1 MPLSKKKNNYY
12 DDDEEE
18 EEEENYVIQPKKKE
32 RYNENL
38 KKDLSKNQNQKK
50 KGLNN
55 QKYNDLDLYDYD
67 DYDKEEELKKTRQYY
82 RDLEDNDE
90 SIDDYIINNNK
101 KISNQNKN
109 TNYHYSNK
117 NKDNITSSS
126 RITINSN
133 NPKEVR
139 MAKKKMHDL
148 FTTKKRKNYD
158 VEEEENEDDDDE
170 INENEEEESIENK
183 KKKKQEKKKEKQ
195 QKFDNFI
202 NQISTTNYK
211 EFNYQIK
218 ESDYFENN
226 GVKYQTIL
234 NNESAAIKKCEEIF
248 NSLSPGQKFIDNEFG
263 SLPNDGGRLHK
274 NSLIGNR
281 PSSNIPYNNLEWYP
295 ISKINE
301 EAKFFDDGAESND
314 VCQGGLGDCWFI
326 SALSVL
332 ATKDYL
338 LRGEFNE
345 HILDDGIIDDEENAM
360 LSTGVYPPIFQSFR
374 TKGIFCM
381 RFFKNFK
388 WRYVIIDD
396 RIPCIKVIEGVPLK
410 PYFGHCRSQNEFW
423 VCLIE
428 KAYAKIHGAYQYL
441 VSGCMEEGIYDMT
454 GLTPSKIFLEKSEL
468 GDRQKVDNL
477 WSQLLNYSSF
487 EYDTEKAH
495 KTSSGKKATAKIF
508 IKNKSMLGC
517 GCDVQKKGGAQ
528 NEQNVIIQGWNSGLV
543 SGHAYAILDCFE
555 IPKPRSKKP
564 RKCSRLLRLRNPWGF
579 QEWQGKWCDDSEELN
594 LNKERINDKLTE
606 KYEGTHEKPH
616 VGEDNNDGTFIMC
629 FSDFRNIF
637 NKVCV
642 SLSFP
647 MSTIGI
653 RFFSGWTQTECGG
666 LPKNG
671 GNFNVVLQ
679 NPQFY
684 ISVERDTKMF
694 IALTQK
700 DGRLSGDTFP
710 FQNVIFPIMFFVFET
725 RGQNRLKSVTNV
737 VGQTPVSYIKI
748 NSLEVNLNRGEY
760 IVIPT
765 TYDKGKIS
773 EFSMDFYFDDELIGD
788 VGNEEFTFDKV
799 KYTNIVKLGGP
810 ESKPTIIREFTSEA
824 TVTAS
829 KAKLEFM
836 FAQFQ
841 NCLRDDDNVDYAHQG
856 DNVKK
861 DSDEEELDDFGI

>member
-1 MPLSKKKNNYY
+1 M
-12 DDDEEE
+12 
-18 EEEENYVIQPKKKE
+18 
-32 RYNENL
+32 
-38 KKDLSKNQNQKK
+38 
-50 KGLNN
+50 
-55 QKYNDLDLYDYD
+55 
-67 DYDKEEELKKTRQYY
+67 T
-82 RDLEDNDE
+82 
-90 SIDDYIINNNK
+90 
-101 KISNQNKN
+101 
-109 TNYHYSNK
+109 
-117 NKDNITSSS
+117 TSSK
-126 RITINSN
+126 ITINSN

-158 VEEEENEDDDDE
+158 IEEEDDDDDNDK
-170 INENEEEESIENK
+170 NEYEEEESIESK
-183 KKKKQEKKKEKQ
+183 QKKKQEKQ
-195 QKFDNFI
+195 NKFDKFI
-202 NQISTTNYK
+202 NKISSTNYNG
-211 EFNYQIK
+211 FNYKIK

-226 GVKYQTIL
+226 GIKYKTIL

-248 NSLSPGQKFIDNEFG
+248 NSLSPNEKFIDTEFG
-263 SLPNDGGRLHK
+263 SLPNDGGKLHK

-281 PSSNIPYNNLEWYP
+281 VSSNIPYNNLEWYS
-295 ISKINE
+295 ISKINQ

-314 VCQGGLGDCWFI
+314 VCQGSLGNCWFI

-423 VCLIE
+423 VSLIE

-441 VSGCMEEGIYDMT
+441 ASGCMEEGIYDMT
-454 GLTPSKIFLEKSEL
+454 GLTPSKIFLEKAEL
-468 GDRQKVDNL
+468 KDKNYVDKL
-477 WSQLLNYSSF
+477 WDQLLNYSSF
-487 EYDTEKAH
+487 EYDKENAH
-495 KTSSGKKATAKIF
+495 KTSSGKKASAKIF

-517 GCDVQKKGGAQ
+517 GCDVQKSKGAQ

-555 IPKPRSKKP
+555 IPKARSKKP

-579 QEWQGKWCDDSEELN
+579 QEWQGKWCDDSEELA

-606 KYEGTHEKPH
+606 KYKGTHEKPH

-653 RFFSGWTQTECGG
+653 RFFSGWTDSECGG
-666 LPKNG
+666 LPQNG

-684 ISVERDTKMF
+684 ISVEKDTKMF

-710 FQNVIFPIMFFVFET
+710 FQNVIYPIMFFIFET
-725 RGQNRLKSVTNV
+725 RGKNRLTRITNV

-765 TYDKGKIS
+765 TYEKGKIS
-773 EFSMDFYFDDELIGD
+773 EFSMDFYFDDELIGN
-788 VGNEEFTFDKV
+788 VGNEEFTIDKL
-799 KYTNIVKLGGP
+799 KNTRIEKLGGP
-810 ESKPTIIREFTSEA
+810 QSKPTIIREFTSEA
-824 TVTAS
+824 TVSAS
-829 KAKLEFM
+829 KDKLEFM

-841 NCLRDDDNVDYAHQG
+841 NCLRDDDNVDYAHQN
-856 DNVKK
+856 DIVNK
-861 DSDEEELDDFGI
+861 DSEEEELEDYGI